1 MCGRA
6 DGGCSRKPFLSP
18 ATPFRCPGGW
28 GPTCPLQVKSRPV
41 FTTLGSLLTSP
52 PPTMA
57 RRRANGRKPS
67 ATVPPEDCLRL
78 PEGCGAPQQC
88 GCVGHHGLF
97 LTVGRDGAMLAGTR
111 LTRVAPAGQ
120 PRGQT
125 FSHRAFNLKSHPRP
139 GISGLPPLGSPG
151 CPAGPEKRKDLC
163 PVKERGPWDL
173 AQQWEFQRTPCS
185 LGVGGGSGPATSKG
199 PPLMDPQLQGR
210 LSVTRDT
217 QPCPS
222 PSSPGRDQRWF
233 LPVLLAPALGTGHTL
248 SSARPRAART
258 SLAPGSHSSSQTAP

>member
-1 MCGRA
+1 MSNGEWGRACDNSVCVTVWRSVSVCGRA

-97 LTVGRDGAMLAGTR
+97 LTGGRDGAMLAGTR

-139 GISGLPPLGSPG
+139 WISGLPPLS
-151 CPAGPEKRKDLC
+151 AGHPTVI
-163 PVKERGPWDL
+163 P
-173 AQQWEFQRTPCS
+173 QRLRS
-185 LGVGGGSGPATSKG
+185 DSNITSY
-199 PPLMDPQLQGR
+199 
-210 LSVTRDT
+210 
-217 QPCPS
+217 
-222 PSSPGRDQRWF
+222 
-233 LPVLLAPALGTGHTL
+233 
-248 SSARPRAART
+248 
-258 SLAPGSHSSSQTAP
+258 